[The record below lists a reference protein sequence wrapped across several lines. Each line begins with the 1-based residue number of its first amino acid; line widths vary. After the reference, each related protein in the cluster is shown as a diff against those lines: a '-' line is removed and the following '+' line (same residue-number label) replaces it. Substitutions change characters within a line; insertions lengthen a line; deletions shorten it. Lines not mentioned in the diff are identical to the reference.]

1 MHTNCFKTVQW
12 SVITMIQIMISILKR
27 NCIMHLSAT
36 IPGGGRS
43 RGVPG
48 HLHNDVT
55 NPPYQ
60 EPIKF
65 DGLLPLP
72 KTKIH
77 KKLLTPLHGGQ
88 RSVLCQVNR
97 CNISK
102 ELYRRN
108 RIFLPKNIVAM
119 WVKDGQLK
127 GTEYKRNMKVVYRLF
142 CRHFAR
148 TCSPTYPVLSQT
160 GTALVSSSGKWR
172 RRYKSLGCSPGDPA
186 TKVQKQS
193 NPPIISRAWN

>member
-36 IPGGGRS
+36 IPEGGAIPGSPRS
-43 RGVPG
+43 FAQRR
-48 HLHNDVT
+48 
-55 NPPYQ
+55 Y
-60 EPIKF
+60 KS
-65 DGLLPLP
+65 PLP

-77 KKLLTPLHGGQ
+77 KKLLTLLHRGQ

-102 ELYRRN
+102 ELYKRN

>member
-1 MHTNCFKTVQW
+1 
-12 SVITMIQIMISILKR
+12 MISHHHDQNYDIYLETKLH
-27 NCIMHLSAT
+27 NALISGQ
-36 IPGGGRS
+36 PGGG
-43 RGVPG
+43 GGDPG
-48 HLHNDVT
+48 EPPVICTTTFT
-55 NPPYQ
+55 NPPYLK
-60 EPIKF
+60 PRLF
-65 DGLLPLP
+65 N
-72 KTKIH
+72 
-77 KKLLTPLHGGQ
+77 KKLLTPLPWGQ

-142 CRHFAR
+142 CRYFAR
-148 TCSPTYPVLSQT
+148 TYSPTYPVRSKT

-172 RRYKSLGCSPGDPA
+172 QRYKSPGSHGDPA
-186 TKVQKQS
+186 TKV
-193 NPPIISRAWN
+193 